1 MALAVI
7 ADIHGNLS
15 ALDAVLADIARR
27 GVSRIVNLGDCL
39 SGPLDARGT
48 ADRLIALDLPTVRGN
63 HDRQLVDR
71 PADRMGLWE
80 RWCIDDL
87 GEVHLDWVRDLP
99 PVLEVDGALLCHGTP
114 ESDETN
120 WLDKRDGTGL
130 VLRPAEEIAVKVA
143 GLPQS
148 LFLSAH
154 THVPRIVRLSDG
166 RLFVNPG
173 SVGCPAYADTRL
185 DPPFRM
191 ETGAPDARYAIVER
205 TGDTWSAA
213 LIAVPYDTTPMVTL
227 ARKKGADDWGHALT
241 TGRVPL

>member
-15 ALDAVLADIARR
+15 ALDAVLSDIARR

-48 ADRLIALDLPTVRGN
+48 SERLMALDLLTVRGN
-63 HDRQLVDR
+63 HDRQLIDR

-80 RWCIDDL
+80 TWCIGDL
-87 GEVHLDWVRDLP
+87 DEAHLDWLRALP
-99 PVLEVDGALLCHGTP
+99 PVLEVEGALLCHGTP

-120 WLDKRDGTGL
+120 WLDERVGSGL

-143 GLPQS
+143 GLPQT

-166 RLFVNPG
+166 RLCVNPG

-205 TGDTWSAA
+205 QDHTWSAA
-213 LIAVPYDTTPMVTL
+213 LIAVPYDTTPMVRL
-227 ARKKGADDWGHALT
+227 AEKRGADDWVYALT
-241 TGRVPL
+241 TGRIPL

>member
-27 GVSRIVNLGDCL
+27 GVSEIVNLGDSL

-48 ADRLIALDLPTVRGN
+48 AERLVALDLPTVRGN

-71 PADRMGLWE
+71 PPERMGLWE
-80 RWCIDDL
+80 RWCIADL
-87 GEVHLDWVRDLP
+87 DERHLDWLRGLP
-99 PVLEVDGALLCHGTP
+99 PILEIEGALLCHGTP

-120 WLDKRDGTGL
+120 WLDERVGSGL
-130 VLRPAEEIAVKVA
+130 VLRPADEIAVKAA
-143 GLPQS
+143 GLSQT

-154 THVPRIVRLSDG
+154 THVPRVVRLPDG
-166 RLFVNPG
+166 RLCVNPG
-173 SVGCPAYADTRL
+173 SVGCPAYADTRF
-185 DPPFRM
+185 DRPFRM

-213 LIAVPYDTTPMVTL
+213 LVAVPYDAAPMNRL
-227 ARKKGADDWGHALT
+227 AEQKGAADWVHALR
-241 TGRVPL
+241 TGRIPL